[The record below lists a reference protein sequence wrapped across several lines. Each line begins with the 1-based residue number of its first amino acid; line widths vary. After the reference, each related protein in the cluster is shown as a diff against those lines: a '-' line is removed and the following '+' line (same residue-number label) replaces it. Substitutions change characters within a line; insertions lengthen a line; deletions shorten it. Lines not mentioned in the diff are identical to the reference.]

1 MNDNISAFN
10 SKKYDEE
17 IKHTLPYY
25 DEFYKQ
31 VIDVI
36 SNYKSKPLTWLD
48 IGCGTGKMAELA
60 YKETE
65 IEKFVFLD
73 NSSEMIKIARSRFNY
88 SNSDFIISDVRDI
101 NYNNDFDIITAIQV
115 NHYLTYKDR
124 ISVIKKCYEAL
135 NPGGIFMTFENFAP
149 SSELTQKLYLKRW
162 KSYQLKHGNSHI
174 ECNNHINRYNKN
186 YFPIQISEHFKIL
199 KDNGFKAAEILWLS
213 YMQVG
218 ILAIK

>member
-65 IEKFVFLD
+65 IEKFVF
-73 NSSEMIKIARSRFNY
+73 
-88 SNSDFIISDVRDI
+88 
-101 NYNNDFDIITAIQV
+101 
-115 NHYLTYKDR
+115 
-124 ISVIKKCYEAL
+124 
-135 NPGGIFMTFENFAP
+135 
-149 SSELTQKLYLKRW
+149 
-162 KSYQLKHGNSHI
+162 
-174 ECNNHINRYNKN
+174 
-186 YFPIQISEHFKIL
+186 
-199 KDNGFKAAEILWLS
+199 
-213 YMQVG
+213 
-218 ILAIK
+218 